1 MPTTNI
7 IVQFLPYVLLLGL
20 MYFIFFLPEKK
31 RKNAFMKMISE
42 LKIND
47 EVTTRGGIMGRIV
60 KLDDETITIES
71 GLARTPIKLTKN
83 SVAGVHSA
91 ITE

>member
-1 MPTTNI
+1 MPNI
-7 IVQFLPYVLLLGL
+7 IVQFLPYILLLVI

-42 LKIND
+42 LKVND
-47 EVTTRGGIMGRIV
+47 EITTRGGIIGKIV
-60 KLDDETITIES
+60 KLDEETITIET
-71 GLARTPIKLTKN
+71 GANRTSIEFTKN
-83 SVAGVHSA
+83 SVAAVRPS

>member
-1 MPTTNI
+1 MPEI
-7 IVQFLPYVLLLGL
+7 IVQFLPYIILLVI

-42 LKIND
+42 LKVND
-47 EVTTRGGIMGRIV
+47 EITTRGGIIGRIV
-60 KLDDETITIES
+60 RLDEDSMTIET
-71 GLARTPIKLTKN
+71 GLDRTSIKFTKN
-83 SVAGVHSA
+83 SVAAVRPA